1 MENKN
6 IFAQWDNADLEG
18 IQKDIQE
25 AAANGG
31 GNFEEVPYGTYEVSI
46 EKMELKATKVD
57 KNSDDPK
64 KHVARPMVS
73 IWFNIVD
80 GKYEGQKIFMNQVI
94 YGENAGFQIHIVNEL
109 LRSMVQK
116 CAKAPVVEFKSYSQY
131 NDLLMDIHELVS
143 ESFEY
148 KLKYDKTKKGFST
161 FAITEVFA
169 LED

>member
-25 AAANGG
+25 AAENG
-31 GNFEEVPYGTYEVSI
+31 GNFEKVPYGSYEVSI

-80 GKYEGQKIFMNQVI
+80 GEHEGQKIFMNQVI
-94 YGENAGFQIHIVNEL
+94 YGEKAGFQIHIVNEL

-116 CAKAPVVEFKSYSQY
+116 CVNAPVIEFKSYSQY

-161 FAITEVFA
+161 FAITEVYA

>member
-6 IFAQWDNADLEG
+6 IFAQWDSADLEG
-18 IQKDIQE
+18 IQKDVQKAKE
-25 AAANGG
+25 EG
-31 GNFEEVPYGTYEVSI
+31 GNFEEVPYGSYEVSI

-80 GKYEGQKIFMNQVI
+80 GEHEGQKIFMNQVI

-116 CAKAPVVEFKSYSQY
+116 CVNAPVIEFKSYTQY

-161 FAITEVFA
+161 FAITEVYA